1 MNELTKT
8 AKHKLFSF
16 VSQLTA
22 IHFTIWVHFLPMVAN
37 LIEGNKKIKMKSIR
51 KKLWM
56 SFLEQL
62 FIGFVGVLGD
72 Q

>member
-1 MNELTKT
+1 
-8 AKHKLFSF
+8 
-16 VSQLTA
+16 
-22 IHFTIWVHFLPMVAN
+22 MVAN
-37 LIEGNKKIKMKSIR
+37 LIEGNKKMKMKSIH